1 MSNSALVKHTHISPY
16 SNPRK
21 SKIDKITIHHMA
33 GNLSI
38 EGCGQEFSK
47 ASRQASSNYGIG
59 SDGRIGMYVEE
70 KDRSWASSDREN
82 DHRAVTIEV
91 ANDGGAPNWHVSDK
105 ALAALIDLCEDICR
119 RNGIEAL
126 NFTGNRYGNLTM
138 HRYFVATLCPGPYL
152 ASKFPYIADEVNK
165 RLSGKAPAKKPAATK
180 SLDDIAK
187 EVIAGKWGNG
197 TDRKKKLQT
206 AGYNA
211 DAVQDRVNALLNG
224 QKAEKPSKPKKS
236 IDTIAK
242 EVIAG
247 KWGNGADRKKKLKA
261 EGYDPEAVQD
271 KVNEL
276 LAGEK
281 KAPAK
286 KSNKTIAQEVIAG
299 KWGNGDERKKR
310 LKAAGYDYNA
320 VQALVNKMI

>member
-16 SNPRK
+16 SNPRNH
-21 SKIDKITIHHMA
+21 KIDKITIHHMA

-70 KDRSWASSDREN
+70 KDRSWCSSDRDN

-91 ANDGGAPNWHVSDK
+91 ANDGGAPDWHVSDK
-105 ALAALIDLCEDICR
+105 ALAALINLCEDICR

-126 NFTGNRYGNLTM
+126 NFTGDRYGNLTM
-138 HRYFVATLCPGPYL
+138 HRYFIATLCPGPYL
-152 ASKFPYIADEVNK
+152 ASKFQYIADEVNK
-165 RLSGKAPAKKPAATK
+165 RLSGKAPAKK
-180 SLDDIAK
+180 SL
-187 EVIAGKWGNG
+187 
-197 TDRKKKLQT
+197 
-206 AGYNA
+206 
-211 DAVQDRVNALLNG
+211 
-224 QKAEKPSKPKKS
+224 
-236 IDTIAK
+236 DTIAQ
-242 EVIAG
+242 ECIAG
-247 KWGNGADRKKKLKA
+247 KWGNGADRKAKLKA
-261 EGYDPEAVQD
+261 AGYDYNEVQD
-271 KVNEL
+271 RVNEL
-276 LAGEK
+276 LAGKKAPAKKPAATKSLDTIAQEVIAGKWGNGDDRKKKLKAAGYDPDAVQVKVNELLGGQK

-299 KWGNGDERKKR
+299 KWGNGDDRKKR

-320 VQALVNKMI
+320 IQALVNKMI

>member
-16 SNPRK
+16 SNPRNH
-21 SKIDKITIHHMA
+21 KIDKITIHHMA

-38 EGCGQEFSK
+38 EGCGHEFSK

-59 SDGRIGMYVEE
+59 SDGRVGMYVEE
-70 KDRSWASSDREN
+70 KDRSWASSDRDN

-91 ANDGGAPNWHVSDK
+91 ANDGGAPDWHVSDK

-119 RNGIEAL
+119 RNDIEAL
-126 NFTGNRYGNLTM
+126 NFTGDRYGNLTM
-138 HRYFVATLCPGPYL
+138 HRYFIATLCPGPYL
-152 ASKFPYIADEVNK
+152 ASKFQYIADEVNK
-165 RLSGKAPAKKPAATK
+165 RLNGKAPAKK
-180 SLDDIAK
+180 SLDTVAK

-197 TDRKKKLQT
+197 DERKQKLKA
-206 AGYNA
+206 AGYDYN
-211 DAVQDRVNALLNG
+211 AVQDKVNELLNG
-224 QKAEKPSKPKKS
+224 QKAEKPSTPKKS
-236 IDTIAK
+236 IDTVAK

-261 EGYDPEAVQD
+261 EGYDPDAVQD

-276 LAGEK
+276 LAGQK

-299 KWGNGDERKKR
+299 KWGNGEERKKK